1 MDFIVRDNRTLLL
14 EWWICMKQLYSRII
28 IPLLISIYSSKVTK
42 LSKWIECL
50 NPFRRRGWDGIIP
63 TTSGKATSG
72 RNYEFS
78 MSHERQ
84 FPFTMSGEAT
94 SGRNWDWLE
103 WQVENSPSL
112 PLLLKGLSLS
122 YRKWKLQLWGIGKQ
136 SLLVSRDWPIPYS

>member
-1 MDFIVRDNRTLLL
+1 MSALFIFIRGHLTFHR
-14 EWWICMKQLYSRII
+14 
-28 IPLLISIYSSKVTK
+28 K
-42 LSKWIECL
+42 LSAYAPLTDICQGTKEWQCL

-63 TTSGKATSG
+63 TTSGEATSG

-78 MSHERQ
+78 TSHERQ
-84 FPFTMSGEAT
+84 SQFTTSGEAT